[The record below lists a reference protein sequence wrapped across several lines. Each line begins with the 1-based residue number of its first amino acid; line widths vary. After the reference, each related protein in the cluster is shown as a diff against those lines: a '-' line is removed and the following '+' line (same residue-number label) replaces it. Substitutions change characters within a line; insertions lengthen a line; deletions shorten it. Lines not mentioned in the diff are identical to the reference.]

1 MSQPHSGSIDAEN
14 RTSSASREVRNR
26 RGDILAGRYEL
37 LELIGRG
44 GSGSVFR
51 ARDPRLGRQ
60 VAIKI
65 AYPGDSRQRARLVRE
80 ARIGAQLQ
88 HPNLMQVL
96 DHGSEDA
103 CIYIVMPC
111 VMGPTLRARLNAA
124 PLPWQTAGIF
134 VHQLLI
140 ALAVLHN
147 AGVAHRDV
155 KSDNCLLSHDPTG
168 DRLILADFGLAR
180 IVRASL
186 TDLPPH
192 QTSQV
197 IASLGYMAPE
207 RIDSQGDVRSD
218 VYSAGIVLFE
228 ALTRR
233 LPFRGT
239 PDEVLWQHGHDP
251 PTAASSLADVPP
263 AFDEL
268 IATALAKDPGER
280 FQTVGEFDAELLRL
294 IRPEH
299 LEVVPTAGVE
309 QVTRALRAWEQCD
322 VTGALDEAREAE
334 VCDRRWRCLRELIE
348 VVHEVERAAV
358 SD

>member
-1 MSQPHSGSIDAEN
+1 MSQPHSGSIPADN
-14 RTSSASREVRNR
+14 SPVRNR
-26 RGDILAGRYEL
+26 RGEILAGRYEL

-60 VAIKI
+60 VAVKI
-65 AYPGDSRQRARLVRE
+65 AYPCDPKQRARLIRE

-96 DHGSEDA
+96 DHGIESA
-103 CIYIVMPC
+103 CIYIVMPYI
-111 VMGPTLRARLNAA
+111 MGPTLRARLNAG

-134 VHQLLI
+134 VHQLLT

-180 IVRASL
+180 IVRDSL

-197 IASLGYMAPE
+197 LASIGYMAPE
-207 RIDSQGDVRSD
+207 RIDSQGDARSD
-218 VYSAGIVLFE
+218 VYSAGVVLFE

-233 LPFRGT
+233 LPFRGA
-239 PDEVLWQHGHDP
+239 PDEVLWQHGHELP
-251 PTAASSLADVPP
+251 VSVSSLADVPH

-268 IATALAKDPGER
+268 IATALAKNPRDR
-280 FQTVGEFDAELLRL
+280 FQTVGEFDAELLRS
-294 IRPEH
+294 IRPGQ

-309 QVTRALRAWEQCD
+309 RVTRALHAWEQCD
-322 VTGALDEAREAE
+322 VTGALVEAREAE

-348 VVHEVERAAV
+348 VVREVERAATV
-358 SD
+358 SE